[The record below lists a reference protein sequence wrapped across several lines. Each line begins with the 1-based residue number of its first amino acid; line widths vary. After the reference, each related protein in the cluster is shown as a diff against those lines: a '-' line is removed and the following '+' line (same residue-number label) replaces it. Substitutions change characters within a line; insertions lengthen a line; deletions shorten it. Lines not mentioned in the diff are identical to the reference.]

1 MGLGSHILG
10 CLIFKFLIRV
20 FPLPY
25 TCLLSLTSPENRLC
39 PQNHL
44 TPGSRVYWLAEGKVK
59 ACTFSE
65 VPVRSGASRAQE
77 SAQGQLLLPRNEG
90 QEDVQQ
96 LVGPET
102 QAEVGLLH

>member
-1 MGLGSHILG
+1 M
-10 CLIFKFLIRV
+10 
-20 FPLPY
+20 
-25 TCLLSLTSPENRLC
+25 
-39 PQNHL
+39 
-44 TPGSRVYWLAEGKVK
+44 K

-90 QEDVQQ
+90 QRLRHVQQ